1 MVIDEFIVEIGLDP
15 KNLSKGQQDALSA
28 FKKTQEAALSAAKDI
43 EHSSGRSVD
52 ALQSLKGTALEL
64 FAAYTGGKGIVE
76 FVTGLTHADAAVGR
90 VNRSTGLGV
99 SMISRWQGA
108 ARILGGDAESMA
120 NSFVRTS
127 DAFEGWKA
135 GFGDPQF
142 MADLAGIS
150 KAGGVI
156 IDVNK
161 GVEQSFLDLSANL
174 KAIND
179 SAIKGGPAM
188 AGALGRRI
196 GLDPALLD
204 LLLKGPEAT
213 RKILEQVQ
221 ALGPATQESA
231 DAAGELQRRWNAIF
245 VRSEGA
251 GRQVGVIPSILKAAD
266 FLNMTPSQAW
276 EYLNRTDRA
285 SSPAPPKSL
294 TPGFSASP
302 SGRFGS
308 GSEKEEFIR
317 AEAIR
322 QGQNPDVWV
331 ALAKSEGF
339 SQYNGDPDATGKPT
353 SFGALQLHY
362 PGVGRNTADGL
373 GTRFTQETGLDA
385 RNPETERQQIVW
397 GMQYAK
403 THGLADWHGWYGS
416 AFANNSGGGTTT
428 TTIAIN
434 GPITIQA
441 GPNADGA
448 AIAQKFRD
456 AVLKRQ
462 SDAMQSNGGAQ

>member
-1 MVIDEFIVEIGLDP
+1 MEIDEFVVAIGLDP
-15 KNLSKGQQDALSA
+15 SNLSKGQQAALDA
-28 FKKTQEAALSAAKDI
+28 FKKTQEEALKAAKDI
-43 EHSSGRSVD
+43 EHSSSRSVD

-64 FAAYTGGKGIVE
+64 FAAYTGGKGVIE
-76 FVTGLTHADAAVGR
+76 FIIGLTHADAAVGR

-156 IDVNK
+156 IDTNK

-179 SAIKGGPAM
+179 SEIKGGPAM
-188 AGALGRRI
+188 AGALGRRM

-204 LLLKGPEAT
+204 LLLRGPEAT
-213 RKILEQVQ
+213 KKILDQVQ
-221 ALGPATQESA
+221 ALGPATKESA
-231 DAAGELQRRWNAIF
+231 DAAGELQKRWNAIL
-245 VRSEGA
+245 VSSEGS
-251 GRQVGVIPSILKAAD
+251 GREVGIIPSILKTAD
-266 FLNMTPSQAW
+266 FLKLTPSQAW

-285 SSPAPPKSL
+285 TNPAPYRHVL
-294 TPGFSASP
+294 GDDTPAA

-308 GSEKEEFIR
+308 PADKEAFIR
-317 AEAIR
+317 AEATR

-331 ALAKSEGF
+331 TLAKNEGF
-339 SQYNGDPDATGKPT
+339 FNYNGDKDATGRPT

-362 PGVGRNTADGL
+362 PGIGVNTADGL
-373 GTRFTQETGLDA
+373 GTRFTKETGLDA

-403 THGLADWHGWYGS
+403 THGLADWHGWHGS
-416 AFANNSGGGTTT
+416 TFANNSGGGTTT

-434 GPITIQA
+434 GPININA
-441 GPNADGA
+441 GPGADGSVV
-448 AIAQKFRD
+448 AQKFRD
-456 AVLKRQ
+456 AVLRRQ
-462 SDAMQSNGGAQ
+462 ADAMQSNGGAQ